1 MVSTPLKASSRP
13 LCHRLAN
20 GLTIIAEQVPL
31 EVVSF
36 SLWIGAGSAAEPNE
50 INGMAHFLEHMIF
63 KGTPTLPSGEFER
76 RVEQRGGMTNAA
88 TSQDYTYYY
97 ITVAPQD
104 FTAIAVDQ
112 IDLVL
117 NAAIPEPAFERE
129 RQVVLEEIRRSE
141 DNPRR
146 RVFQRAM
153 EVAFPQH
160 PYGRTVLG
168 PATVIESLACQQ
180 MRHFHQHWYHPPHIT
195 AVAVGNL
202 PVDQM
207 IETIVTQVEE
217 RLPRERSPH
226 TAQSSA
232 LSLLP
237 APAFTEVVRQELI
250 DPALQ
255 QARLV
260 MFWRVPGMDQLEE
273 TYALDILARI
283 LGSGRTSR
291 LVMELREQ
299 RGWVSSLSVSN
310 MTQAL
315 QGLFYISVQLPA
327 ENITKV
333 EVAIAQHI
341 RQLQTE
347 LVQTTE
353 LNQIRRQT
361 ANHFIFRNESPANR
375 ASSYGYYQT
384 LIGDI
389 EPALNYAQHIQ
400 AVTLEDLQSAAVCYL
415 NAEAYGIVVA
425 YPTPSNANS

>member
-1 MVSTPLKASSRP
+1 MVSTLVKASSRP
-13 LCHRLAN
+13 FYHRLTN
-20 GLTIIAEQVPL
+20 GLTIIAEQVPID
-31 EVVSF
+31 VVSF

-63 KGTPTLPSGEFER
+63 KGTPTLPSGEFEH

-97 ITVAPQD
+97 VTVAPQD
-104 FTAIAVDQ
+104 FTAIAADQ

-168 PATVIESLACQQ
+168 TATVIEGLTCQQ
-180 MRHFHQHWYHPPHIT
+180 MRHFHQNWYHPPHIT

-207 IETIVTQVEE
+207 IETIEAQVEE
-217 RLPRERSPH
+217 RLPRERSPQ
-226 TAQSSA
+226 ASFVPEQP
-232 LSLLP
+232 LQP
-237 APAFTEVVRQELI
+237 APAFTEIVRQELV
-250 DPALQ
+250 DPTLQ

-273 TYALDILARI
+273 TYTLDILARI

-291 LVMELREQ
+291 LVTDLREQ

-327 ENITKV
+327 ENIAKV
-333 EVAIAQHI
+333 EAEIGQHI
-341 RQLQTE
+341 RHLQTE
-347 LVQTTE
+347 LVQTAE
-353 LNQIRRQT
+353 LTQIRRQT

-389 EPALNYAQHIQ
+389 EPALNYAQRIQ
-400 AVTLEDLQSAAVCYL
+400 AVTLADLQGAAVRYL
-415 NAEAYGIVVA
+415 NAEAYGIVIA
-425 YPTPSNANS
+425 HPASQ